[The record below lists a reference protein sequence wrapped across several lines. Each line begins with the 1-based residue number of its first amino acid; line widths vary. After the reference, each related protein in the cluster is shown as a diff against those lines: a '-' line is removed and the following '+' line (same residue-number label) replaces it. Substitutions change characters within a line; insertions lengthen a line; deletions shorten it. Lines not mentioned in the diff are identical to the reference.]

1 MALPAPKKGK
11 KHLDGATKKK
21 SEALR
26 SVMGK
31 IPTGIF
37 WLVLLMIGA
46 SLGGLLVFG
55 NRGLYHLYQMHQEKD
70 RLVQE
75 NLTIKD
81 ENERLVKTIERL
93 QNDQEFI
100 EDVIRKELNYIKKNE
115 IIYQLEPEVG
125 SQQITPPDNQAQR
138 KVGGTS
144 RQGR

>member
-1 MALPAPKKGK
+1 MALPASKKGK
-11 KHLDGATKKK
+11 KHLDGGTKEK
-21 SEALR
+21 SKPLR

-31 IPTGIF
+31 LPAGIF
-37 WLVLLMIGA
+37 WLILLMIGA

-70 RLVQE
+70 KLVQE

-125 SQQITPPDNQAQR
+125 GQQITPPENQARR
-138 KVGGTS
+138 KVVGTT